1 MRKRISG
8 QYLAIHYRANQ
19 TAGPRLGLVVAKKV
33 AKRSVDRNYMRRVLR
48 ELFRKQQA
56 QIAPLDLVIRV
67 TKLFGHAEFAQVE
80 QEFSELLFRL
90 NRATAKPAGTGP
102 EEPVHV

>member
-1 MRKRISG
+1 M
-8 QYLAIHYRANQ
+8 
-19 TAGPRLGLVVAKKV
+19 VAKKV

-80 QEFSELLFRL
+80 QEFFELLFRL
-90 NRATAKPAGTGP
+90 NRATAKPAGTDR